1 MSASFVVTLIDPWS
15 ANIIIDD
22 AVIEQP
28 RSKTAGPYNYRVSH
42 ISKVLQLL
50 LAWWLEW
57 KCNNND
63 WQIGLLKQANSVSV
77 AAAPWRWVGHSG

>member
-1 MSASFVVTLIDPWS
+1 MVWSRAESAISASFVVTLIDPWS

-50 LAWWLEW
+50 LPALS
-57 KCNNND
+57 
-63 WQIGLLKQANSVSV
+63 LV
-77 AAAPWRWVGHSG
+77 AGVEMQ